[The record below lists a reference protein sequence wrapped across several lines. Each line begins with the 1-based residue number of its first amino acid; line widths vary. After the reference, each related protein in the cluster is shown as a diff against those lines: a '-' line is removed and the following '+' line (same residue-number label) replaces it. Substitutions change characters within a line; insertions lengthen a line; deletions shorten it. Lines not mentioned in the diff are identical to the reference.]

1 MITQWQNE
9 LMDAAQPERK
19 EIFQRLF
26 KTGKGEYGE
35 GDIFIGLT
43 VPANR
48 SISKKY
54 FDRPLDEISAM
65 LASPVHEHR
74 LGALLAIVEKYKKA
88 KSDSDRKAVA
98 DFYISICRLAN
109 NWDLVDLSAPYI
121 LGREL
126 AAGKHHDTVRRLAAS
141 ESLWERRTAV
151 VATLTCVRHA
161 QLDLAL
167 EMCLKT
173 LEDPEPLMRKATGWV
188 LREAGKKDITAL
200 RRFLSDNIGRIS
212 STTLSYATEKFTP
225 AERAELRNMRNLRK
239 NS

>member
-9 LMDAAQPERK
+9 LMDASQPERK
-19 EIFQRLF
+19 EIFQRFF

-65 LASPVHEHR
+65 LASPIHEYR

-88 KSDSDRKAVA
+88 QSDTDRSAIA

-121 LGREL
+121 LGCEL
-126 AAGKHHDTVRRLAAS
+126 AAGKHHDTVRRLATS

-151 VATLTCVRHA
+151 VATLTCVRHM
-161 QLDLAL
+161 QLDLAF

-188 LREAGKKDITAL
+188 LREAGKKDINAL
-200 RRFLSDNIGRIS
+200 RRFLSDNIGSIS

>member
-9 LMDAAQPERK
+9 LMDASQPERK
-19 EIFQRLF
+19 EIFQRFF

-74 LGALLAIVEKYKKA
+74 LGALLALVEKYKKA
-88 KSDSDRKAVA
+88 KSDSDRNAVA

-121 LGREL
+121 LGCEL

-141 ESLWERRTAV
+141 ESLWERRIAV
-151 VATLTCVRHA
+151 VATLTCVRHM

-173 LEDPEPLMRKATGWV
+173 LEDPEPLMRKAIGWV

>member
-19 EIFQRLF
+19 EIFQRFF

-65 LASPVHEHR
+65 LASPVHE
-74 LGALLAIVEKYKKA
+74 
-88 KSDSDRKAVA
+88 
-98 DFYISICRLAN
+98 
-109 NWDLVDLSAPYI
+109 
-121 LGREL
+121 
-126 AAGKHHDTVRRLAAS
+126 
-141 ESLWERRTAV
+141 
-151 VATLTCVRHA
+151 
-161 QLDLAL
+161 
-167 EMCLKT
+167 
-173 LEDPEPLMRKATGWV
+173 PLMRKATGWV

-200 RRFLSDNIGRIS
+200 RRFLSDNIDRIS

>member
-9 LMDAAQPERK
+9 LMDASQPERK
-19 EIFQRLF
+19 EIFQRFF

-65 LASPVHEHR
+65 LSSPVHEHR
-74 LGALLAIVEKYKKA
+74 LGALLALVEKYKKA
-88 KSDSDRKAVA
+88 KSDSDRNTVA

-121 LGREL
+121 LGCEL

-151 VATLTCVRHA
+151 VATLTCVRHM

>member
-9 LMDAAQPERK
+9 LMDASQPERK
-19 EIFQRLF
+19 EIFQRFF

-74 LGALLAIVEKYKKA
+74 LGALLALVEKYKKA

-126 AAGKHHDTVRRLAAS
+126 AAGKHHDTARRLAAS

-161 QLDLAL
+161 QLDLAF

>member
-9 LMDAAQPERK
+9 LMDASQPERK
-19 EIFQRLF
+19 EIFQRFF

-74 LGALLAIVEKYKKA
+74 LGALLALVEKYKKA
-88 KSDSDRKAVA
+88 KSDSDRNAVA

-121 LGREL
+121 LGCEL

-161 QLDLAL
+161 HLDLAF

-173 LEDPEPLMRKATGWV
+173 LEDTEPLMRKATGWV

-200 RRFLSDNIGRIS
+200 RRFLSDNIDRIS

>member
-9 LMDAAQPERK
+9 LMDASQPERK
-19 EIFQRLF
+19 EIFQRFF

-74 LGALLAIVEKYKKA
+74 LGALLALVEKYKKA
-88 KSDSDRKAVA
+88 KSDSDRNAVA

-121 LGREL
+121 LGHEL
-126 AAGKHHDTVRRLAAS
+126 AAGKHHDTARRLTAS

-151 VATLTCVRHA
+151 VATLTCVRHM

>member
-9 LMDAAQPERK
+9 LMDAAQRERK
-19 EIFQRLF
+19 EIFQRFF

-74 LGALLAIVEKYKKA
+74 LGALLALVEKYKKA
-88 KSDSDRKAVA
+88 KSDSDRNAVA

-121 LGREL
+121 LGCEL

-141 ESLWERRTAV
+141 ESLWERRIAV
-151 VATLTCVRHA
+151 VATLTCVRHM